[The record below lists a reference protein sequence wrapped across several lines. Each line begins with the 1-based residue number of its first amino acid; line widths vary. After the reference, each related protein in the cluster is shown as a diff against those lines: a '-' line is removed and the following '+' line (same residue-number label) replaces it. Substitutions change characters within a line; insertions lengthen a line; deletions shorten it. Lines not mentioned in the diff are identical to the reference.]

1 MGQSAKFPRKN
12 PRREIVA
19 PTNMTPDVVRRL
31 ILVHGVV
38 AWIDALLLLVV
49 SILLLRER
57 WLDKPWFRRV
67 SLLATLGAIASFASG
82 LLLEMH
88 YRLHMRQRLFLSS
101 KTLGWLFERKLHISF
116 GVLLFAAIGCCTLL
130 LVREHPRALRTS
142 RAAFVIAAVFALI
155 ACVISSV
162 VGMSKP

>member
-1 MGQSAKFPRKN
+1 
-12 PRREIVA
+12 
-19 PTNMTPDVVRRL
+19 MTPDVVRRL
-31 ILVHGVV
+31 LLVHGIV

-67 SLLATLGAIASFASG
+67 SILATLGAIASFASG

-88 YRLHMRQRLFLSS
+88 YRLHVRQRLFLSS
-101 KTLGWLFERKLHISF
+101 KTLGWLFERKLHLSF
-116 GVLLFAAIGCCTLL
+116 GVLLFAVMGLGALL
-130 LVREHPRALRTS
+130 LARKNPRALGTS